1 MYEDGSSSSGEEG
14 DDGDSVDE
22 LDELADGPNET
33 VFLIY
38 LCVMMIPLARGRGQA
53 DERLL
58 SFLFTL
64 EEFAREMLFL
74 LDTVSEVSFR
84 GYLATKSTK
93 LTLNFGVARPA
104 RTEVS

>member
-1 MYEDGSSSSGEEG
+1 VYEDGSSSSGEEEG

-38 LCVMMIPLARGRGQA
+38 LYVVVGPLARGGRQA

-74 LDTVSEVSFR
+74 LDTVSEVSFW
-84 GYLATKSTK
+84 GT
-93 LTLNFGVARPA
+93 
-104 RTEVS
+104 

>member
-1 MYEDGSSSSGEEG
+1 VYEDGSSSNGEVG

-38 LCVMMIPLARGRGQA
+38 LCVMMIPLARRRRDDVKLMNA
-53 DERLL
+53 YS

-74 LDTVSEVSFR
+74 LDTVSEVS
-84 GYLATKSTK
+84 LI
-93 LTLNFGVARPA
+93 L
-104 RTEVS
+104 